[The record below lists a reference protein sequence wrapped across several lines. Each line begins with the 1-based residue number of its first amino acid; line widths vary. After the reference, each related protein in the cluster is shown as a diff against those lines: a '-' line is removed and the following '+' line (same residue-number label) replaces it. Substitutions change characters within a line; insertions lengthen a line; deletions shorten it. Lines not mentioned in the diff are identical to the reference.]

1 MVELDLHT
9 WGVGGISKKHG
20 LKRATERGS
29 LEGTQGQEDLSAWGV
44 CPLLYPQHKFG
55 GRKTLVL

>member
-20 LKRATERGS
+20 LKRATEKGS

-44 CPLLYPQHKFG
+44 CPLLYP
-55 GRKTLVL
+55 